1 MGRGKERLIPCG
13 KCGRLTRKDKA
24 VCIEKVMLSNPME
37 RKDVYD
43 DQYQPRITREVCYC
57 ISCGKHLRIFDKKR
71 EQEARARERAE
82 NAPFRQFSRF
92 NETTGVSTTRSHG
105 QPKYD

>member
-24 VCIEKVMLSNPME
+24 VCIEKVMLTNPLE

-57 ISCGKHLRIFDKKR
+57 ISCGKHLRVFDKKR
-71 EQEARARERAE
+71 EQNERMRERQAMGGYR
-82 NAPFRQFSRF
+82 PFDAK
-92 NETTGVSTTRSHG
+92 TGIHTSRSHG

>member
-1 MGRGKERLIPCG
+1 M
-13 KCGRLTRKDKA
+13 LT
-24 VCIEKVMLSNPME
+24 NPLE

-57 ISCGKHLRIFDKKR
+57 ISCGKHLRVFDKKR
-71 EQEARARERAE
+71 EQNERMRERKAMGG
-82 NAPFRQFSRF
+82 FRPYRF
-92 NETTGVSTTRSHG
+92 NETTSVHTRRSHG